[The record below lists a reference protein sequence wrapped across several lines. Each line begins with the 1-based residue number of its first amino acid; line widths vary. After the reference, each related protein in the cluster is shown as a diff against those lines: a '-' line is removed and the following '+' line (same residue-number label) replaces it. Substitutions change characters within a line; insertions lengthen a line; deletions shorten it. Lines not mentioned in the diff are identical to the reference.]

1 VSTVE
6 PYQGFDVREGSQSMV
21 ADYRD
26 PGFVEIVHGLDWTPQ
41 RVRVDVLEGLVTG
54 FYYARRRDENPVE
67 EGHGPANS

>member
-1 VSTVE
+1 
-6 PYQGFDVREGSQSMV
+6 MV